1 MTETVSEFRQ
11 RVAAMMQ
18 DEPKVMAGQQHWYAT
33 QDDCGGSPEQEA
45 WGWDIKGTRCDLFG
59 DDSRIDAFLAAAVAA
74 GVLRAD
80 E

>member
-1 MTETVSEFRQ
+1 MTETVSQFKE

-33 QDDCGGSPEQEA
+33 QDDWGGSPEQEA
-45 WGWDIKGTRCDLFG
+45 WGWSIKGTDADPFG
-59 DDSRIDAFLAAAVAA
+59 DDSRIEAFLTAAVAA